1 MNQIV
6 FATNNRHKLAEVR
19 EILGGRFSVLS
30 LSDIGCD
37 DDIPETGSTFEE
49 NALQKA
55 RWVKERYG
63 YDCFADDS
71 GLEVDSLGGAPG
83 VFSARYAGGHGDD
96 SANNARLLNEL
107 SGKSDRHA
115 RFRCAIAVIL
125 DDETRFFSGSVEGEI
140 LAELHGEGGFGYDP
154 LFRPDGWQHSFAEAT
169 PVEKHAVSH
178 RGNAVRAL
186 AQWLLS
192 K

>member
-30 LSDIGCD
+30 LSDIGCN

-71 GLEVDSLGGAPG
+71 GLEVDSLDGAPG
-83 VFSARYAGGHGDD
+83 VFSARYAGAHGDD
-96 SANNARLLNEL
+96 AANNARLLKEL
-107 SGKSDRHA
+107 SDKADRHA
-115 RFRCAIAVIL
+115 RFRCAIAVVLGDGI
-125 DDETRFFSGSVEGEI
+125 RYFSGSVEGEI
-140 LAELHGEGGFGYDP
+140 LTEQHGEGGFGYDP

-169 PVEKHAVSH
+169 PAEKHAVSH
-178 RGNAVRAL
+178 RGKAVRAL

>member
-30 LSDIGCD
+30 LSDIGCN

-71 GLEVDSLGGAPG
+71 GLEVDSLDGAPG
-83 VFSARYAGGHGDD
+83 VFSARYAGAHGDD
-96 SANNARLLNEL
+96 AANNARLLKEL
-107 SGKSDRHA
+107 SDKADRHA
-115 RFRCAIAVIL
+115 RFRCAIAVVLGDGI
-125 DDETRFFSGSVEGEI
+125 RYFSGSVEGEI
-140 LAELHGEGGFGYDP
+140 LTEQHGEGGFGYDP
-154 LFRPDGWQHSFAEAT
+154 LFRPDGWLNSFAEAT
-169 PVEKHAVSH
+169 PAEKHAVSH
-178 RGNAVRAL
+178 RGKAVRAL